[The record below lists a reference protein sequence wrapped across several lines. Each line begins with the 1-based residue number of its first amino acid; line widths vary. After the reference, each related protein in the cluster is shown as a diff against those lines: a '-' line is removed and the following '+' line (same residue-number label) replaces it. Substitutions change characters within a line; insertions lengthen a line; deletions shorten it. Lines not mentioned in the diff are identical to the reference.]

1 MLKILKLTFW
11 IVFLYIILTYLI
23 HNISAWTKISYVKVY
38 MADILVNLLTNQLPY
53 TVLMTL
59 RPLNLSL
66 IQLDIHQQIGE
77 RINQMYYHNSLTVS
91 HSV

>member
-11 IVFLYIILTYLI
+11 IVFLYIVLTYLI

-59 RPLNLSL
+59 RPLNFV
-66 IQLDIHQQIGE
+66 
-77 RINQMYYHNSLTVS
+77 INSTGYSPTNWGKDKPNLLP
-91 HSV
+91 